1 MVEIL
6 KAPVHEDPS
15 KQRPIAFAE
24 PSFPLQ
30 TLNLSAGELSTDRY
44 ACVRL
49 DWENLRCFE
58 VVNHQ
63 FQQWEVT
70 FDNAIALRPS
80 NPAYPA
86 YSGVMVIMGA
96 PQDGWITATFLR
108 PVRFVSSFVTSS
120 RRTIL
125 TAFDKHQKPIAQV
138 ETPGANLAHSGSGQ
152 SPNVRLSVTIPN
164 IHRVMFHTFNGHLTL
179 DDFCFGF

>member
-44 ACVRL
+44 TCVRL
-49 DWENLRCFE
+49 DWEDLRCFE
-58 VVNHQ
+58 VVNYQ

-138 ETPGANLAHSGSGQ
+138 ETPGANLAQSGNGQ

>member
-1 MVEIL
+1 M
-6 KAPVHEDPS
+6 
-15 KQRPIAFAE
+15 
-24 PSFPLQ
+24 
-30 TLNLSAGELSTDRY
+30 
-44 ACVRL
+44 
-49 DWENLRCFE
+49 
-58 VVNHQ
+58 
-63 FQQWEVT
+63 
-70 FDNAIALRPS
+70 
-80 NPAYPA
+80 
-86 YSGVMVIMGA
+86 
-96 PQDGWITATFLR
+96 
-108 PVRFVSSFVTSS
+108 RFVSSFVTSS

>member
-1 MVEIL
+1 MIEIL
-6 KAPVHEDPS
+6 KAPIHEEPLNQLSIEFADPS
-15 KQRPIAFAE
+15 
-24 PSFPLQ
+24 SPLQ
-30 TLNLSAGELSTDRY
+30 TLDLSSRKELSTDSST
-44 ACVRL
+44 CVRL
-49 DWENLRCFE
+49 DWEDLQCFE
-58 VVNHQ
+58 VVSRQ

-80 NPAYPA
+80 NPAYPT

-120 RRTIL
+120 RRAIL
-125 TAFDKHQKPIAQV
+125 TAFDSNHKPIARV
-138 ETPGANLAHSGSGQ
+138 ESPGANLGNVSETQ
-152 SPNVRLSVTIPN
+152 PNICLSLAIPN

-179 DDFCFGF
+179 DDFCFEF